1 CIAGFPYLNNLIKQ
15 YASEDI
21 AFISLSEEDVARV
34 KASLNKH
41 SLLAYNLIDRNGETF
56 KAFGIESL
64 PATYFIDKEGKIRWK
79 GYYSELTNSVLDSLL
94 GRKKENNLKEVPLET
109 KGSLNLMQK
118 KELTSPIQFSLQLSS
133 DQSIKDFGVSLS
145 NKNDKKNY
153 GWKAKTWS
161 LANFLAL
168 QLNSV
173 SPTHVV
179 FENGFEDKNIDLDY
193 TVSKDWAADPKHLL
207 QSILEQTFNIK
218 TQKIERASK
227 VYELVIV
234 NEKLLQESKTLQPED
249 GKRSWIRNIDQKN
262 FVFINQDLSTLA
274 KALEFR
280 YKKILVGDILPKKFF
295 DITLIDLENFE
306 EQNNYL
312 EKKYGIKFIE
322 TTKSVEMFSISKQ

>member
-1 CIAGFPYLNNLIKQ
+1 
-15 YASEDI
+15 
-21 AFISLSEEDVARV
+21 
-34 KASLNKH
+34 
-41 SLLAYNLIDRNGETF
+41 
-56 KAFGIESL
+56 
-64 PATYFIDKEGKIRWK
+64 
-79 GYYSELTNSVLDSLL
+79 
-94 GRKKENNLKEVPLET
+94 
-109 KGSLNLMQK
+109 
-118 KELTSPIQFSLQLSS
+118 LSS